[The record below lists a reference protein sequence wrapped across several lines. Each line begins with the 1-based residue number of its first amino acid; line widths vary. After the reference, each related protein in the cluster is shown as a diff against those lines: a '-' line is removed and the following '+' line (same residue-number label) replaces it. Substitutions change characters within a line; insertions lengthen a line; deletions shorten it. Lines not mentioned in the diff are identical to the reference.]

1 VTKKRKGCLFY
12 AIAVPLVWIAA
23 WMIIFRVSD
32 IADRSSDNSYTD
44 FSGTYRFENV
54 QKTKYHTPHL
64 LTPFFDARDIANN
77 SDVIIEKGTGDTL
90 LVTQQLEQGG
100 NAICEVSL
108 AESQF
113 YWREGVLH
121 YFRSRIT
128 QGGIVPGLGRQSR
141 SGTISKSENGD
152 IHFATL
158 GQEKGLIFYVIP
170 FWETF
175 GREKFVLKM
184 KPFQD

>member
-1 VTKKRKGCLFY
+1 MPKKRKGCLFY
-12 AIAVPLVWIAA
+12 AIIFAITWIPG
-23 WMIIFRVSD
+23 WMIIFRVSE

-44 FSGTYRFENV
+44 FSDTYRFENV
-54 QKTKYHTPHL
+54 SKRKGHRPHL
-64 LTPFFDARDIANN
+64 LTPFFDAMDIAND
-77 SDVIIEKGTGDTL
+77 SDVIITKGPGDTL

-100 NAICEVSL
+100 TADCKVSL
-108 AESQF
+108 ADSQF
-113 YWREGVLH
+113 YWRKGELR
-121 YFRSRIT
+121 YFRRRVP
-128 QGGIVPGLGRQSR
+128 QGGILPALGWQSY
-141 SGTISKSENGD
+141 SGTITKSENGD

-158 GQEKGLIFYVIP
+158 CYEKGLIFCVIP